1 MQMKRLKMVF
11 VCCLVCLS
19 TMMHAQK
26 TSYVDYVNTLMGTD
40 SKYLLSNG
48 NTYPAIAM
56 PWGMNFWMPQTGQM
70 GEGWA
75 YTYSSD
81 KIRGFKQTHQPSPW
95 INDYGQFSIMPI
107 TGKPEFDQDKR
118 ASWFTHKTE
127 VAKPYYYKV
136 YLSDYNVTTEITP
149 TDRAAMFRFTF
160 AEEKNAYIV
169 IDAFD
174 RGSYVK
180 IIPEENKIIGYT
192 TKNSGGVPENFK
204 NYFVIV
210 FDKPFT
216 YKATVANKAVK
227 EGELEAK
234 ADHSGAIIGFSTKD
248 GETVHARVASSFIS
262 FEQADLNLKELK
274 PTFDQTKA
282 YCKQVWNATLGRIEV
297 KDDNIDN
304 LRTFYSCQYRTV
316 LFPRKFYEINSKGE
330 TVHYSPFNGQVLPGY
345 LFTDMGFWDTFRAL
359 LPYVNLVYPS
369 MGEKIQAGLLNSYK
383 ESGFFPEWA
392 SPGHRDCMVGNA
404 SASIITDAFFKGLIN
419 KDDAVKMYE
428 GMLHGAN
435 NVHPTVG
442 SSGRLGYQY
451 YNKLGYVPYNVGIRD
466 NASRTLEYAYDDW
479 CIYEMGKKL
488 NRPAAEIE
496 LYRQRSLNYK
506 NTFNK
511 KFNMM
516 SGRNEDGSF
525 PDNFKPV
532 SWWDA
537 FTEGNSWHYTWS
549 VFHDING
556 LMGLMGGQKVFVT
569 MLDSVFKISPNSG
582 SNGIPGDLVH
592 EQREMQVMGMGQY
605 AHGNQPIQHM
615 LYLYN
620 YGGEPWKSQYWVR
633 EAMNR
638 LYHATPDG
646 YCGDEDNGQTSA
658 WYVFS
663 ALGFYSVCPGANE
676 YVIGSPLFKSVTI
689 NLENGKKI
697 VINANNNGE
706 ENEYINTLSLNGKVY
721 DKNYFKHGDL
731 SNGAIINMEM
741 SSKPNLQR
749 GTKKA
754 DFPYS
759 LSNE

>member
-1 MQMKRLKMVF
+1 MNKIK
-11 VCCLVCLS
+11 S
-19 TMMHAQK
+19 TLLISLLCFTYSSYAQNK
-26 TSYVDYVNTLMGTD
+26 SSVVDYVNTLMGTD
-40 SKYLLSNG
+40 SKFLLSNG

-136 YLSDYNVTTEITP
+136 YLSDYNLTTEITP

-227 EGELEAK
+227 EGELETK
-234 ADHSGAIIGFSTKD
+234 ADHSGAIIGFSTRD

-274 PTFDQTKA
+274 PTFDKTKA
-282 YCKQVWNATLGRIEV
+282 YCKQVWNETLGRIEV

-316 LFPRKFYEINSKGE
+316 LFPRKFYEINAKGE

-369 MGEKIQAGLLNSYK
+369 MAVKIQAGLLNSYN

-404 SASIITDAFFKGLIN
+404 SASVITDAFFKGLIN

-451 YNKLGYVPYNVGIRD
+451 YNDLGYMPYNVGIRD

-479 CIYEMGKKL
+479 CIYKMGEKL

-496 LYRQRSLNYK
+496 IYRQRSLNYK

-511 KFNMM
+511 KYNLM

-532 SWWDA
+532 NWWDA

-556 LMGLMGGQKVFVT
+556 LVDLMGGQKTFVT
-569 MLDSVFKISPNSG
+569 MLDSVFKISPNYG
-582 SNGIPGDLVH
+582 SSEKANGLVH

-620 YGGEPWKSQYWVR
+620 YAGEPWKSQYRVR
-633 EAMNR
+633 KAMDK
-638 LYHATPDG
+638 LYQPTPDG

-663 ALGFYSVCPGANE
+663 ALGFYSVCPGTNE
-676 YVIGSPLFKSVTI
+676 YVIGSPLFKSVTV

-697 VINANNNGE
+697 VINAKDNSEKNI
-706 ENEYINTLSLNGKVY
+706 YINNLMLNGKKSS
-721 DKNYFKHGDL
+721 KNYFNHSDL
-731 SNGAIINMEM
+731 SKGAIINMEM
-741 SSKPNLQR
+741 SAQPNMQR
-749 GTKKA
+749 GTNKA

-759 LSNE
+759 LSN